1 MRGHRR
7 SLQPGPAMELSGAVR
22 VPLDLLGPKA
32 PDPDGQGRDPFLRPA
47 LVLIGLLCALR
58 FLRLGAWSLWLDES
72 LTLADAF
79 HGEGA
84 ANPLGYALFELFYR
98 SAPGRPDEF
107 HLRLPAALFGC
118 ASILAALW
126 SLRPF
131 VGARAATLS
140 ALFLAASPWH
150 LYWSQN
156 ARFYTLAQ
164 TLALVGGGLLL
175 RGLYLDSVRR
185 TLVGLALLAC
195 AALTH
200 PSAAFLIAP
209 LLVVPW
215 VVRFLEWIPP
225 VRSRAWGWFAAAGL
239 LALMLGSGWALRAW
253 TTWEERQGIGSPVH
267 LAKTTGYLLGPLLGV
282 AFLAGAWRAR
292 AWREAF
298 VPLAATLLAC
308 LAAAAASF
316 LVRVS
321 AQYVFVLQP
330 WIAAIAGLALA
341 RSPSEGVA
349 LVRTRALL
357 ALAVLAPALGE
368 VALYFT
374 VRHGDRP
381 RWREAY
387 AYVHEHRAPGDLV
400 LGMDAPVAEYYLDP
414 AATDLR
420 NWQQV
425 TWFDEFR
432 GRTPLD
438 WARYDRRIWFVVNRV
453 LFDDWGNLP
462 LAHENRAEIERI
474 LREECER
481 VADFAVPMTPRDLDL
496 QVYVTRA
503 PAPLAAPQ

>member
-1 MRGHRR
+1 
-7 SLQPGPAMELSGAVR
+7 MELSGAVR

-32 PDPDGQGRDPFLRPA
+32 PEPQGSGRDPVLRPA

-58 FLRLGAWSLWLDES
+58 FLNLGGWSLWLDEV
-72 LTLADAF
+72 LTLADAY
-79 HGEGA
+79 HGEDA

-98 SAPGRPDEF
+98 TSAERPDAF
-107 HLRLPAALFGC
+107 QLRLPAALFGC
-118 ASILAALW
+118 ASIGAALW
-126 SLRPF
+126 ALRPF

-140 ALFLAASPWH
+140 ALLLAASPWH
-150 LYWSQN
+150 VYWSQN

-185 TLVGLALLAC
+185 TLAGLGLLAC

-215 VVRFLEWIPP
+215 AVRFLEWVPP
-225 VRSRAWGWFAAAGL
+225 GRSRAWGWFAAAGL
-239 LALMLGSGWALRAW
+239 LALVLGSGWALR
-253 TTWEERQGIGSPVH
+253 TWSVWEQRQGIGSPLH
-267 LAKTTGYLLGPLLGV
+267 LAKTTGYLLGPLVGV
-282 AFLAGAWRAR
+282 AFVAGAWRAR
-292 AWREAF
+292 AWRESF
-298 VPLAATLLAC
+298 VPLVVVLLAC

-316 LVRVS
+316 RVRVS

-330 WIAAIAGLALA
+330 WIAAIAALA
-341 RSPSEGVA
+341 FVRASEETA
-349 LVRTRALL
+349 RITRTRLVL

-368 VALYFT
+368 TALYFGL
-374 VRHGDRP
+374 RHGDRP

-420 NWQQV
+420 DWRQV

-438 WARYDRRIWFVVNRV
+438 WARYERRTWFVVNRV
-453 LFDDWGNLP
+453 LFDDWGSL
-462 LAHENRAEIERI
+462 LQSAENRAEVERI

-481 VADFAVPMTPRDLDL
+481 VADFPVPLTPRDLDV

-503 PAPLAAPQ
+503 PAALGAPQ